1 MKSENLQLE
10 HGLTV
15 AALALVVG
23 GCLFVLAPFT
33 SVLLWAVIVTFS
45 TWALFERVLAALGG
59 RGTLA
64 ALVMTL
70 LLSTVL
76 VLPVVLVAAKLGD
89 NLRNLTAAAET
100 MLAHGVPA
108 APAWVGKLP
117 LVGPR
122 LFDAWQEAHAADA
135 AAPGGSEV
143 MTWLQDQAAPATRW
157 LLARG
162 LAFGQALLQVT
173 LVVLV
178 AFFLYRDGIVLAE
191 RFRAGVE
198 RLAGQRARGL
208 VDLAGRTVKGVVYGI
223 IGTALVQGILAGFG
237 FAVAGVPGPLVLGML
252 VFVLSPIPLGPVMVW
267 LPATLWLVH
276 QEETGWA
283 IFMFAWGL
291 GVVSSIDNVLRP
303 YLISQGS
310 ALPFVLVLLGVIGG
324 LLAFGFVG
332 VFLGPTL
339 LAVGY
344 AILREWTYR
353 KPSHEKPPE

>member
-1 MKSENLQLE
+1 MNNNLQLE

-23 GCLFVLAPFT
+23 GCLLVLAPFT
-33 SVLLWAVIVTFS
+33 SVLLWAVIVAFS
-45 TWALFERVLAALGG
+45 TWGLFERVLAALGG
-59 RGTLA
+59 RSTLA

-70 LLSTVL
+70 GLSAVL
-76 VLPVVLVAAKLGD
+76 VMPVVLVTAKLGD
-89 NLRNLTAAAET
+89 NLRNLTSAAET

-108 APAWVGKLP
+108 APAWVESLP
-117 LVGPR
+117 LIGPR
-122 LFDAWQEAHAADA
+122 IFEAWKEAHAADA
-135 AAPGGSEV
+135 RAAGGSEV
-143 MTWLQDQAAPATRW
+143 MAWLQDQAAPVTRW